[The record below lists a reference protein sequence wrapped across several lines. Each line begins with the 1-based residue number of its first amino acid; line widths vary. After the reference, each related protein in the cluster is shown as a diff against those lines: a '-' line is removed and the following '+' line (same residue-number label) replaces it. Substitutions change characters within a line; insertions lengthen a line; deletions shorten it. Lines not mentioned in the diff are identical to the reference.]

1 MTEQELLA
9 LYHARSEEALAETQ
23 AVYGAYC
30 RAIALRILGNEE
42 DAQGLAQLFE
52 EGGTLR

>member
-23 AVYGAYC
+23 ALYGAYC

-42 DAQGLAQLFE
+42 DTQECLGDGCGE
-52 EGGTLR
+52 VGH

>member
-23 AVYGAYC
+23 ALYGAYC

-42 DAQGLAQLFE
+42 DTQE
-52 EGGTLR
+52 